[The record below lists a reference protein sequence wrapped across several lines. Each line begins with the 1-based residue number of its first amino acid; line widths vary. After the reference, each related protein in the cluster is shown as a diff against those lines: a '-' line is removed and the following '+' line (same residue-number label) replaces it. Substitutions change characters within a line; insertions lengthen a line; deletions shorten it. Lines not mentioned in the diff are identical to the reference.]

1 MAKIGDFGCAVFSF
15 CMRKSKI
22 GSPAYLSPEQL
33 NHNFYGKKIDI
44 WSLGVIVYEML
55 FETTP
60 FDKEIIEALNKG

>member
-1 MAKIGDFGCAVFSF
+1 
-15 CMRKSKI
+15 MRKSKI